1 MDWETVET
9 FWSVEEAQL
18 ALSFLQTEEIPCRL
32 EGVAFAG
39 NFWHLANAT
48 GGVKLQVPHEAA
60 ARAVALLDAVQ
71 GRHNSDSTEGP
82 EAEQDNVDDEPASDA
97 PAFAEADDDD
107 PDLDPAADDHD
118 HDEDDDVRPG
128 LFDRLRNQ
136 KLLIIVFLVVPMFM
150 GVILGVLGLIM
161 TLFLSLTNQR

>member
-71 GRHNSDSTEGP
+71 GRHNSDATEGP
-82 EAEQDNVDDEPASDA
+82 EAEQDDVYNKPAPDA
-97 PAFAEADDDD
+97 TDFAEADDYD
-107 PDLDPAADDHD
+107 PDRDSATDD

-161 TLFLSLTNQR
+161 TLFLSLMNHR